1 MGQFTS
7 SNDNYMNNQSKISEF
22 KKIYNNQGKNES
34 NSKIIL
40 YIIILYSY
48 YKRFF
53 QFHINNR

>member
-7 SNDNYMNNQSKISEF
+7 SNDNYMNNRAKISEF